1 MSDSEKKS
9 KAPLIATIAAAVLA
23 VAAVVVLFFVL
34 RKPTEGNDS
43 SDGSGNG
50 SFQPTQEFN
59 LECTYAAHDLIA
71 QSYEVMRLFVFDGLS
86 YLTEPYGNEPEDGLY
101 TVNVDSTSKYTKL
114 EEIEE
119 LVKSVYTDEAAEK
132 ILHDIDGNGLSVYQ
146 KRKVLVEAEYDDSE
160 PESDES
166 RPMYVEEEVLGIS
179 ASFKPDKSKKSLWA
193 SSSVRVEPKSETTCD
208 LTVYL
213 GGGVNDSTDLSAIS
227 EDVIVRLGMIKTE
240 NGWRL
245 TEFVC

>member
-9 KAPLIATIAAAVLA
+9 KAPLIITIVIAVLA
-23 VAAVVVLFFVL
+23 VVALVILFFVL
-34 RKPTEGNDS
+34 KKPTEGDNS
-43 SDGSGNG
+43 SDISSNG
-50 SFQPTQEFN
+50 SFQPTQELN

-86 YLTEPYGNEPEDGLY
+86 HETEPYGNEPEDGLY
-101 TVNVDSTSKYTKL
+101 TVTVDATSKYTKL

-132 ILHDIDGNGLSVYQ
+132 VLHNIDGNGLSVYQ
-146 KRKVLVEAEYDDSE
+146 KRKVLAEAEYDDSE
-160 PESDES
+160 PESGES

-179 ASFKPDKSKKSLWA
+179 ADFKPDKSRKSLWA
-193 SSSVRVEPKSETTCD
+193 SSSVRIDPKSETTCD

-213 GGGVNDSTDLSAIS
+213 GGGVTDSTDLSTIS
-227 EDVIVRLGMIKTE
+227 EDVIVRVGMVKTE

-245 TEFVC
+245 SEFVC

>member
-9 KAPLIATIAAAVLA
+9 KAPLVVTIVIAVLA
-23 VAAVVVLFFVL
+23 VAALVVLFFVL
-34 RKPTEGNDS
+34 NRPAEGNNSSDS
-43 SDGSGNG
+43 SSNG
-50 SFQPTQEFN
+50 SFQPTQELN
-59 LECTYAAHDLIA
+59 LECTYAAHDLVV
-71 QSYEVMRLFVFDGLS
+71 QSYEVMRLYVFDGLAHE
-86 YLTEPYGNEPEDGLY
+86 TEPYGNEPEDGLY
-101 TVNVDSTSKYTKL
+101 TVTVDATSKYTKY

-119 LVKSVYTDEAAEK
+119 LVRSVYTDEAAEK
-132 ILHDIDGNGLSVYQ
+132 VLHDIDGNGLSVYQ
-146 KRKVLVEAEYDDSE
+146 KRNVLVEAEYDDSE
-160 PESDES
+160 PESGES

-179 ASFKPDKSKKSLWA
+179 AEFKPDNSKKSLWA
-193 SSSVRVEPKSETTCD
+193 NCSVRIDPTSETSCD

-227 EDVIVRLGMIKTE
+227 DDVTVRLGMVKTD

>member
-1 MSDSEKKS
+1 MSDTEKKS
-9 KAPLIATIAAAVLA
+9 KAPLIITIVIAVLA
-23 VAAVVVLFFVL
+23 VSALVILLFVL
-34 RKPTEGNDS
+34 KKPAEGNNS
-43 SDGSGNG
+43 SENSGNI
-50 SFQPTQEFN
+50 SFQPTQELN
-59 LECTYAAHDLIA
+59 LECTYAAHDLVA
-71 QSYEVMRLFVFDGLS
+71 QSYEVMRLFVFDGLA
-86 YLTEPYGNEPEDGLY
+86 YETEPYGNEPEDGLY
-101 TVNVDSTSKYTKL
+101 TVTVDATSKYTKL

-132 ILHDIDGNGLSVYQ
+132 VLHDIDGNGLSVYQ

-160 PESDES
+160 QESDES

-179 ASFKPDKSKKSLWA
+179 ASFKPDNSKKSLWA
-193 SSSVRVEPKSETTCD
+193 SSSVRVEPTSETTCD

-245 TEFVC
+245 TDFAC

>member
-9 KAPLIATIAAAVLA
+9 KAPLIITIVIAVLA
-23 VAAVVVLFFVL
+23 VAALVILFFVL
-34 RKPTEGNDS
+34 KKPTEGDNS
-43 SDGSGNG
+43 SDISSNG
-50 SFQPTQEFN
+50 SFQPTQELN

-86 YLTEPYGNEPEDGLY
+86 HETEPYGNEPEDGLY
-101 TVNVDSTSKYTKL
+101 TVTVDATSKYTKL

-132 ILHDIDGNGLSVYQ
+132 VLHNIDGNGLSVYQ
-146 KRKVLVEAEYDDSE
+146 KRKVLAEAEYDDSE
-160 PESDES
+160 PESGES

-179 ASFKPDKSKKSLWA
+179 ADFKPDKSRKSLWA
-193 SSSVRVEPKSETTCD
+193 SSSVRIDPKSETTCD

-213 GGGVNDSTDLSAIS
+213 GGGVTDSTDLSTIS
-227 EDVIVRLGMIKTE
+227 EDVIVRVGMVKTE

-245 TEFVC
+245 SEFVC